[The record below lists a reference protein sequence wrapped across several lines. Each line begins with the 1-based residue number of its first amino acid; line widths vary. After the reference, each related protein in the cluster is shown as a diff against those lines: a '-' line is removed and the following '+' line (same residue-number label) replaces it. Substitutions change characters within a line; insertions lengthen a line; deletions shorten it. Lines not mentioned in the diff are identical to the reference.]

1 MDKKLVLTKKNQS
14 IIKHL
19 IPTFFFISLLLFQNT
34 SCRDK
39 SKTNKSQGEAQNS
52 LSGTWRLISYSDFD
66 SVTGKWTQPYGEHPR
81 GYFTYT
87 ESGIVN
93 LNVSS
98 DPPFN
103 ISQDFTKKHVRPLSE
118 FLDNYAFGYFG
129 TYTLD
134 VKNGKVIHHPKG
146 GSLTWYIGTD
156 QDHMFRLKGDTLFIG
171 DPTVEIGRRVL
182 VREK

>member
-1 MDKKLVLTKKNQS
+1 M
-14 IIKHL
+14 
-19 IPTFFFISLLLFQNT
+19 P
-34 SCRDK
+34 
-39 SKTNKSQGEAQNS
+39 
-52 LSGTWRLISYSDFD
+52 GTWRLISYSDFD

-103 ISQDFTKKHVRPLSE
+103 ISQDSTTKHARPLSE

-134 VKNGKVIHHPKG
+134 VKNGKVMHYPKG

>member
-1 MDKKLVLTKKNQS
+1 M
-14 IIKHL
+14 KHL
-19 IPTFFFISLLLFQNT
+19 IPTIFFISLLLFQNT

-52 LSGTWRLISYSDFD
+52 LPGTWRLISYSDFD

-103 ISQDFTKKHVRPLSE
+103 ISQDSTTKHVRPLSE

-134 VKNGKVIHHPKG
+134 VKNGKVI
-146 GSLTWYIGTD
+146 SDLVYGTD
-156 QDHMFRLKGDTLFIG
+156 QDRMFRLKGDTLFIG
-171 DPTVEIGRRVL
+171 DPTFEIGRRVL

>member
-1 MDKKLVLTKKNQS
+1 M
-14 IIKHL
+14 KHL

-52 LSGTWRLISYSDFD
+52 LPGTWRLISYSDFD
-66 SVTGKWTQPYGEHPR
+66 SVTGKWTQPYGEPPR

-103 ISQDFTKKHVRPLSE
+103 ISQDSTTKHVRPLSE

-134 VKNGKVIHHPKG
+134 VKNGKVI
-146 GSLTWYIGTD
+146 SDLVYGTD
-156 QDHMFRLKGDTLFIG
+156 QHRMFRLKGDTLFIG
-171 DPTVEIGRRVL
+171 DPTFEIGRRVL

>member
-1 MDKKLVLTKKNQS
+1 M
-14 IIKHL
+14 KHL

-52 LSGTWRLISYSDFD
+52 LPGTWRLISYSDFD

-103 ISQDFTKKHVRPLSE
+103 ISQDSTKKHVRPLSE
-118 FLDNYAFGYFG
+118 FLGNYAFGYFG

-134 VKNGKVIHHPKG
+134 VKNGKVI
-146 GSLTWYIGTD
+146 SDLVYGTD
-156 QDHMFRLKGDTLFIG
+156 QHRMFRLKGDTLFIG
-171 DPTVEIGRRVL
+171 DPTFEIGRRVL

>member
-1 MDKKLVLTKKNQS
+1 M
-14 IIKHL
+14 KHL

-134 VKNGKVIHHPKG
+134 VKNGKVI
-146 GSLTWYIGTD
+146 SDLVYGTD
-156 QDHMFRLKGDTLFIG
+156 QHRMFRLKGDTLFIG
-171 DPTVEIGRRVL
+171 DPTFEIGRRVL